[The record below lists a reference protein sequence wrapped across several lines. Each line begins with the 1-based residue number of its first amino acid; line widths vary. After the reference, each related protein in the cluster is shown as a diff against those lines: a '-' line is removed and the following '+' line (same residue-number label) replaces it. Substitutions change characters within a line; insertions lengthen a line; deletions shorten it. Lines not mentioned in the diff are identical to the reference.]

1 MSNVACSPDRIPH
14 HLTRRDPAADR
25 DFQRWREQRYRPAR
39 LVVTRE
45 PEDSAQIRTVS
56 TGRTLPAVSA
66 KPRALLIQLD
76 FQTWARARPWT
87 YSAAFGV
94 QEGLLASGV
103 ECVTIPAIAENP
115 CSTPASWVYHAK
127 KALAGQHFDQV
138 WLWLIHTPLDAATL
152 EWVAELAPVRV
163 GVLME
168 SLRYDAE
175 DYAWAP
181 QLRSRQGQL
190 EAQLPYLTHVLAPD
204 EQDAAELNARGLANA
219 LWWPPMVP
227 ERFIISPA
235 GGPTQSQAVFHGTPY
250 GRRQNWVS
258 HSLLTSRLHCAKAA
272 QPQTKNQ
279 QLFDQ
284 LQQTATQFLREGH
297 AVTESAVLEYVQA
310 LQQIRLAEFTD
321 WMAQLPQWPAIVNLP
336 SLAKFY
342 GGRVIEAMAAG
353 RPVISW
359 NIPGHP
365 KNLSLFE
372 PERDILLFQQDDPGA
387 LAQHIDRILHDR
399 AFANALA
406 QQAQNKIRLYHTAER
421 RLQATLE
428 WIRTG
433 QLPDYGLSTEQRGA
447 GATTPKLSDPLP
459 PKINSVNQ
467 QTPQTIPPSSAEAT
481 MDQNAFYVDLFV
493 NKPAWSTPDPNPDE
507 AARWSKIASFLEYI
521 LRETRQNKLK
531 RTLRILDV
539 GCGRGWLTNLATAYG
554 TCEGIEPVAGV
565 IEHARRMFP
574 HLRFEAGT
582 PETVLARPDFKPFDI
597 VLCSEVI
604 EHVPHAN
611 KPAFVH
617 QLAQLLTSDGY
628 LVLTTPRGDVWNEWQ
643 KIAPPNQPVEDWV
656 TEQQLGQLLS
666 DGGFRHVGLERIP
679 IEIPSL
685 RYFPVATPHQL
696 RTLKLM
702 PIYQVWA
709 CRRTAT
715 AVSPS
720 IAYTRPPMVSV
731 IVPTH
736 NRPDRLRA
744 ALDSVNRQQ
753 YQDFEVIVVND
764 GTIPVESVVADMNQA
779 ERITLVNHDHNRG
792 LAASRNTGLR
802 LAKGT
807 YIAYLDDD
815 DRFLPDHLGTLVACL
830 ERGEH
835 QVAYSDAW
843 RVIEHHVNGVMA
855 EAGRDRPHSSD
866 FAAPRLL
873 VENYIPVLCLMHR
886 RSCLDEV
893 GLFDESLF
901 VHEDWDLWIRLAT
914 QYAFAHIP
922 HTTAEFTWRSDGSSM
937 SSRDQDAFARTMD
950 IIYRKYFSYAAGHP
964 RILAAQRERLKGMR
978 ARVTHTSYH
987 CSIIIP
993 VWNNTALTQQCLTAL
1008 ASVTDGATF
1017 EVIVVDNGSTDG
1029 VQNFLQTLDGDVQ
1042 VIRNQDNLGF
1052 AKACNQ
1058 GARAARGEHLVF
1070 LNNDTIPLQGWL
1082 TALLQEVR
1090 THSDVAVV
1098 GSKLLY
1104 EDGTIQHAGVAFSRE
1119 WFMPYHIYRGI
1130 DAHAACVSHRRELD
1144 CVTAACMLVRREVF
1158 EEVGGFDEGYR
1169 NGFEDVDLCL
1179 KIREKNRKIVYQP
1192 QSVLYHL
1199 ESRTPG
1205 RKAHDLDN
1213 SRRLHERWGA
1223 SWWLA
1228 DEDRL
1233 HFEDG
1238 YALHTYIADGK
1249 LGYRLRLI
1257 DDPTTRAER
1266 ALVAEVQS
1274 AAHRRDRDRV
1284 VDLLKRVAEWP
1295 ADVWILR
1302 WAALLCLGVMHPQLG
1317 IPFWRRVLVLEDDSR
1332 GRIALAK
1339 HALETGSLD
1348 EADAHLTALLKS
1360 EPSHG
1365 EGWLLRGIVAM
1376 QQNQYAEAESAFER
1390 AKLSGADPRKASLG
1404 MVMAVMGA
1412 NRPEKA
1418 WDLLLPLS
1426 ANHPDDEECM
1436 HWLLRCGTALERWDA
1451 VSARLTTFLVR
1462 NPGNMALRFA
1472 LAGVLLRSG
1481 RRTEARRECDMLS
1494 ALDPAFDGLGELTKR
1509 LAEPEPHLVPHHAA

>member
-1 MSNVACSPDRIPH
+1 MGEP
-14 HLTRRDPAADR
+14 LTP
-25 DFQRWREQRYRPAR
+25 
-39 LVVTRE
+39 
-45 PEDSAQIRTVS
+45 
-56 TGRTLPAVSA
+56 TGR
-66 KPRALLIQLD
+66 
-76 FQTWARARPWT
+76 F
-87 YSAAFGV
+87 
-94 QEGLLASGV
+94 
-103 ECVTIPAIAENP
+103 
-115 CSTPASWVYHAK
+115 
-127 KALAGQHFDQV
+127 
-138 WLWLIHTPLDAATL
+138 
-152 EWVAELAPVRV
+152 
-163 GVLME
+163 
-168 SLRYDAE
+168 
-175 DYAWAP
+175 
-181 QLRSRQGQL
+181 
-190 EAQLPYLTHVLAPD
+190 
-204 EQDAAELNARGLANA
+204 
-219 LWWPPMVP
+219 
-227 ERFIISPA
+227 
-235 GGPTQSQAVFHGTPY
+235 
-250 GRRQNWVS
+250 
-258 HSLLTSRLHCAKAA
+258 HCAKAA

-279 QLFDQ
+279 HLFDQ
-284 LQQTATQFLREGH
+284 LQQTAAQYLHEGH
-297 AVTESAVLEYVQA
+297 AVTESAILEYVQA
-310 LQQIRLAEFTD
+310 LQQIRLAEFTG
-321 WMAQLPQWPAIVNLP
+321 WMAQPPHWPAIVKLP

-342 GGRVIEAMAAG
+342 GGRVIEAMAVG

-359 NIPGHP
+359 SIPDHP

-372 PERDILLFQQDDPGA
+372 PDRDILLFQQDDPGA
-387 LAQHIDRILHDR
+387 LAQHIDHILRDR

-406 QQAQNKIRLYHTAER
+406 QQAQNKVKLYHTAER
-421 RLQATLE
+421 RLQGTLE

-433 QLPDYGLSTEQRGA
+433 QLPDYGLSTQGERRPSRTASYA
-447 GATTPKLSDPLP
+447 GLTPRPSLSHPM
-459 PKINSVNQ
+459 KNQ
-467 QTPQTIPPSSAEAT
+467 QPARTPASSSGET
-481 MDQNAFYVDLFV
+481 TVDQNAFYVDLFV
-493 NKPAWSTPDPNPDE
+493 NRPAWSTPEPNPDE

-521 LRETRQNKLK
+521 LRETRQNNLK

-582 PETVLARPDFKPFDI
+582 PETVLARPDFVPFDI
-597 VLCSEVI
+597 ILCSEVI

-611 KPAFVH
+611 KPTFVH
-617 QLAQLLTSDGY
+617 QLAQLLTPDGY

-666 DGGFRHVGLERIP
+666 DGGFRHLGLERIP
-679 IEIPSL
+679 IEVPSL
-685 RYFPVATPHQL
+685 RYFPAATPHDV
-696 RTLKLM
+696 RTLKLL

-709 CRRTAT
+709 CRRTTT
-715 AVSPS
+715 AVSS
-720 IAYTRPPMVSV
+720 IAYSRPPMVSV
-731 IVPTH
+731 IVPTY
-736 NRPDRLRA
+736 NRPERLRA
-744 ALDSVNRQQ
+744 ALDSVSRQQ
-753 YQDFEVIVVND
+753 YQDYEVIVVND
-764 GTIPVESVVADMNQA
+764 GTVPVESVVADMNQA
-779 ERITLVNHDHNRG
+779 GRITLVNHDRNRG

-802 LAKGT
+802 LAKGVF
-807 YIAYLDDD
+807 IAYLDDD
-815 DRFLPDHLGTLVACL
+815 DRFLPDHLGTLVSCL

-843 RVIEHHVNGVMA
+843 RVIEHQVNGVIT
-855 EAGRDRPHSSD
+855 EASRDRPHSSD

-922 HTTAEFTWRSDGSSM
+922 RTTAEFTWRNDGSSM
-937 SSRDQDAFARTMD
+937 SSRDQDAFTRTMD
-950 IIYRKYFSYAAGHP
+950 IIYRKYFCYAASHP
-964 RILAAQRERLKGMR
+964 NILAAQRERLKGMK
-978 ARVTHTSYH
+978 ARGTPNAYH

-993 VWNNTALTQQCLTAL
+993 VWNNAALTQQCLTAL
-1008 ASVTDGATF
+1008 ADVTDGATF
-1017 EVIVVDNGSTDG
+1017 EVVVVDNGSTDG
-1029 VQNFLQTLDGDVQ
+1029 VQNFLQTLGGDVH
-1042 VIRNQDNLGF
+1042 VIRNRDNLGF

-1058 GARAARGEHLVF
+1058 GAKAARGEHLVF
-1070 LNNDTIPLQGWL
+1070 LNNDTIPLKGWL
-1082 TALLQEVR
+1082 TALLEEVR

-1119 WFMPYHIYRGI
+1119 WFMPYHIYRGV
-1130 DAHAACVSHRRELD
+1130 DAHAACVSRRRELD
-1144 CVTAACMLVRREVF
+1144 CVTAACMLVRRDVF

-1179 KIREKNRKIVYQP
+1179 KIREKGRTIVYQP

-1213 SRRLHERWGA
+1213 SRRLHERWAA

-1228 DEDRL
+1228 DEDRI

-1238 YALHTYIADGK
+1238 YALHTYIVDGK

-1257 DDPTTRAER
+1257 DDPRTRAER
-1266 ALVAEVQS
+1266 GLLADVQS
-1274 AAHRRDRDRV
+1274 AAHRRDRERV
-1284 VDLLKRVAEWP
+1284 VELLTRVDEWP
-1295 ADVWILR
+1295 ADAWILR
-1302 WAALLCLGVMHPQLG
+1302 WAALLCLGVMHPQLA
-1317 IPFWRRVLVLEDDSR
+1317 IPFWRRVLLLENDSQA
-1332 GRIALAK
+1332 RIALAK

-1348 EADAHLTALLKS
+1348 EADAHLSALLKS

-1376 QQNQYAEAESAFER
+1376 QQSQYAEADSAFER
-1390 AKLSGADPRKASLG
+1390 AKHLGADPRKASLG
-1404 MVMAVMGA
+1404 QVMAAMGA

-1418 WDLLLPLS
+1418 WDMVVPLC

-1451 VSARLTTFLVR
+1451 VSSRLTTFLVR
-1462 NPGNMALRFA
+1462 NPGNMAVRFA
-1472 LAGVLLRSG
+1472 LAGVLFRSG
-1481 RRTEARRECDMLS
+1481 KRTEARRECDMIS
-1494 ALDPAFDGLGELTKR
+1494 ALDPTFEGLSELTRR
-1509 LAEPEPHLVPHHAA
+1509 LAEPAPHLVPHHAA